1 MRRSYLL
8 GLIALILLGLL
19 LTAAGCTSGSPETPA
34 AYPAD
39 QAAVSLQETL
49 VVGID
54 SDYPP
59 FSYLNSSGS
68 PTGFDVDSMQWI
80 AQKKGLKVKFQ
91 PTAWDSIILSLLTGK
106 IDLVYSGMSITPERA
121 GMINFST
128 PYWEVSQDVVAR
140 NDSSLTLDD
149 VTAGTAIIGTQSGS
163 TAAVWVDTNLISTGR
178 MSPDRLVLY
187 NNTPLALDDLA
198 AGRVDAVM
206 YDDYILKTMI
216 GEKPLKTLGTI
227 GTKEGYGIAVRKSDP
242 ELLATLNDGLA
253 QLKADPYWQELI
265 IRYKMRQ
272 DSP

>member
-1 MRRSYLL
+1 MRRPSLP
-8 GLIALILLGLL
+8 GFIALILLGLL
-19 LTAAGCTSGSPETPA
+19 LTTAGCISGSPKAPA
-34 AYPAD
+34 PYSAD
-39 QAAVSLQETL
+39 PAAVSLQETL

-91 PTAWDSIILSLLTGK
+91 PTAWDSIIISLLTGK

-128 PYWEVSQDVVAR
+128 PYWEVNQDVVAR
-140 NDSSLTLDD
+140 NDSALTLKD
-149 VTAGTAIIGTQSGS
+149 VTSGTAIIGTQSGS
-163 TAAVWVDTNLISTGR
+163 TAAVWVDTNLVSTGR

-242 ELLATLNDGLA
+242 ELLATLNDGLT

-265 IRYKMRQ
+265 IRYKMKQ
-272 DSP
+272 NSP